1 MYRGAI
7 LITLAL
13 GLTAAERCCAQ
24 DAPQWVFPQPQEIAA
39 RGSSFLLAH
48 GTRIVV
54 PMDASA
60 PDLVLARLFQG
71 ELAARRFLGVP
82 IERRDVLPGGR
93 PVILIGGPRN
103 PLVTEYCRRHNVEGV
118 KRPEGYVLQ
127 VSAGAVVVAG
137 TDDAGSFYGL
147 QSLRQLVEHGRIRGV
162 LIRDWPNKPFRA
174 LRMYLPG
181 HDNIPF
187 FRRFISDFAA
197 LYKFNR
203 LFLEVNGAM
212 RLERHPEVNTGALEL
227 ARDLAFTRRERPSG
241 PRRQFQDSANYD
253 AADGGL
259 LEKQEV
265 ADLVEWARRNC
276 VEVIPEIPSLTH
288 SYYLLARHRELA
300 EIAGAEWPDTYCPS
314 NPASYSLLFDVLDE
328 YIEVMKP
335 ALVHVGHDEWRMPI
349 DACSRCQGKDYRELF
364 AADVRKIHDYLA
376 GKKIGMSMYA
386 DHLVPELRGDPE
398 GTGRSPSGY
407 HYRTPGGLSEAQAR
421 ELIPR
426 DILLVNWTWVDG
438 ARGQGEEVDRKFSRL
453 GFQQVYG
460 NLTPAILNY
469 GRRSELPGVIG
480 GGPAS
485 WAATT
490 EFNIGKNLIYE
501 FVGCANLLWS
511 SHWPDEPDL
520 TRRVQ
525 ALMPAVRRNLSG
537 RALPS
542 EAGDPLTPVA
552 LAGAGPVTVATR
564 GDGQADAGQ
573 SAVVARLAADPSSII
588 FEHACARKST
598 NAAAYEYVY
607 NYDDTADLLG
617 WYEVEYEDGL
627 VTTIPIR
634 YGVNILESGWRGE
647 GGIYCYRC
655 DPRELAPGRT
665 SFAYEWV
672 NPRFGKRVREIRLKG
687 SSGFTNNGVVIPRNA
702 VTVYA
707 LRIVPPRVH
716 TGNQGETRNRE

>member
-1 MYRGAI
+1 MHRSAI
-7 LITLAL
+7 LIIFAL
-13 GLTAAERCCAQ
+13 GLGAAERCRAQ
-24 DAPQWVFPQPQEIAA
+24 GGPQWVFPQPQEIAA
-39 RGSSFLLAH
+39 RESSFLLAPDS
-48 GTRIVV
+48 RIVV
-54 PMDASA
+54 PVDASA
-60 PDLVLARLFQG
+60 SDLALALLFQG
-71 ELAARRFLGVP
+71 ELAERHLLGVP
-82 IERRDVLPGGR
+82 IERRDILPGGH

-103 PLVTEYCRRHNVEGV
+103 PLVAEYCRRHNVAGV
-118 KRPEGYVLQ
+118 TRPEGYVLH
-127 VSAGAVVVAG
+127 VSADAVVVAG
-137 TDDAGSFYGL
+137 ADDAGSFYGL
-147 QSLRQLVEHGRIRGV
+147 QSLRQLVERRRIRGV

-174 LRMYLPG
+174 LRIYLPG
-181 HDNIPF
+181 HDNIAF
-187 FRRFISDFAA
+187 FKRFIGDFAA

-212 RLERHPEVNTGALEL
+212 RLERHPEVNAGTLEL
-227 ARDLAFTRRERPSG
+227 ARDLALTRRERPSG
-241 PRRQFQDSANYD
+241 PRQQFQDSANYD

-259 LEKQEV
+259 LEKEEV
-265 ADLVEWARRNC
+265 ADLVEWARRNYL
-276 VEVIPEIPSLTH
+276 EVIPEIPSLTH

-314 NPASYSLLFDVLDE
+314 NPASRALLFDVLDE

-335 ALVHVGHDEWRMPI
+335 ALVHVGHDEWRIPI
-349 DACSRCQGKDYRELF
+349 DACPRCMGKDYRELF
-364 AADVRKIHDYLA
+364 AADVREIRAYLA
-376 GKKIGMSMYA
+376 RKKIGMSMYA

-398 GTGRSPSGY
+398 GTAGSPGGY
-407 HYRTPGGLSEAQAR
+407 NYRTPGGLSEAQVR
-421 ELIPR
+421 DLIPK

-438 ARGQGEEVDRKFSRL
+438 ARGQGEEVDRKFARL

-460 NLTPAILNY
+460 NLTPAIRNY
-469 GRRSELPGVIG
+469 GRRSGLPGVIG

-485 WAATT
+485 WGATT

-501 FVGCANLLWS
+501 FAGCANLLWS
-511 SHWPDEPDL
+511 THWPDEAEL

-525 ALMPAVRRNLSG
+525 ALMPSIRRNLAG

-542 EAGDPLTPVA
+542 EEGDPVTPA
-552 LAGAGPVTVATR
+552 PLAGAGPVTVATR
-564 GDGQADAGQ
+564 GDGRAGAPQ

-647 GGIYCYRC
+647 GGICCYRC
-655 DPRELAPGRT
+655 DPRALAPGRT
-665 SFAYEWV
+665 CFAYEWV

-687 SSGFTNNGVVIPRNA
+687 SRGFTNGGVAIPPNA
-702 VTVYA
+702 VTVHA
-707 LRIVPPRVH
+707 LRIVLPRVY
-716 TGNQGETRNRE
+716 TGNQNETRNRE